1 MIDFFC
7 IFTTTGLVLWSKT
20 FCEVVGQPV
29 NKLIKNVLLAERT
42 NEKQF
47 FDGQYVL
54 KWSLNNDLGVVFV
67 VVYQRVLQLPYI
79 DDLLA
84 SVKRTFTATFEGQFP
99 LSGLFLFA
107 SVLTNSTHF
116 DFDDQFTQILDAAE
130 DVSSRSK
137 KPAAVVE

>member
-20 FCEVVGQPV
+20 LCEIVGKPV
-29 NKLIKNVLLAERT
+29 NHLIKNVLLAERT
-42 NEKQF
+42 HEKQF
-47 FDGQYVL
+47 IEGQYVL

-84 SVKRTFTATFEGQFP
+84 SVKRSFTATFEGEFP
-99 LSGLFLFA
+99 LSGLCVSLFRCN
-107 SVLTNSTHF
+107 T
-116 DFDDQFTQILDAAE
+116 
-130 DVSSRSK
+130 
-137 KPAAVVE
+137 

>member
-42 NEKQF
+42 NERQF

-99 LSGLFLFA
+99 LSGLYSFA
-107 SVLTNSTHF
+107 LVLRNSTHF

>member
-7 IFTTTGLVLWSKT
+7 IFTTTGLVLWTKT
-20 FCEVVGQPV
+20 FCEIVGKPV
-29 NKLIKNVLLAERT
+29 NHLIKNVLLAERT

-47 FDGQYVL
+47 IEGQYVL

-84 SVKRTFTATFEGQFP
+84 SVKRSFTATFEGEFP
-99 LSGLFLFA
+99 LSGLCVSLFRCN
-107 SVLTNSTHF
+107 T
-116 DFDDQFTQILDAAE
+116 
-130 DVSSRSK
+130 
-137 KPAAVVE
+137 

>member
-1 MIDFFC
+1 M
-7 IFTTTGLVLWSKT
+7 
-20 FCEVVGQPV
+20 

-84 SVKRTFTATFEGQFP
+84 SVKRTFTATFEGKFP

-107 SVLTNSTHF
+107 SVLMNSTHF